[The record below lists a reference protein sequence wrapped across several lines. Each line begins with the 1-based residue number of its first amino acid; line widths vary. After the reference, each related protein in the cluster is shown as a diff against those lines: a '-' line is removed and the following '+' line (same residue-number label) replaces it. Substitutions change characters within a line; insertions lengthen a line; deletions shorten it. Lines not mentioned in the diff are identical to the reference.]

1 MQFLAIVL
9 WIVGAIVT
17 ISWAYGVRLYVRSGR
32 GVSQQTVN
40 QTMLFALSLLV
51 VLIFG
56 LSPFHLLWMFPVG
69 SILGTLSLT
78 FPFSV
83 LSIPGRIFR
92 AICCIGLARNGS
104 IDKGG

>member
-1 MQFLAIVL
+1 MQFLAIIVR
-9 WIVGAIVT
+9 IVGAIVT
-17 ISWAYGVRLYVRSGR
+17 ISWVYGVRSYVRSGR

-40 QTMLFALSLLV
+40 QTMFFALSLLV

-56 LSPFHLLWMFPVG
+56 LSPFHRLWMFPVG
-69 SILGTLSLT
+69 FILGTLSLA

-83 LSIPGRIFR
+83 LSVPGRIFG
-92 AICCIGLARNGS
+92 AIWCIGLARKGS